1 MALPGSLL
9 ILLLIAKRRAAKLA
23 VTRLRRGLYYL
34 IAAEFTALLL
44 LAALGFRYERH
55 ARGVEAAL
63 FHPPGR
69 LLDIGGYR
77 LHLYCTGSDGPTVI
91 LEHGH
96 RATYLD
102 WYLVQ
107 PQLATLTRVCSYDRA
122 GYGWSDPSPNPRL
135 PSVMADEL
143 NSLLRSGG
151 EKPPYILVAHS
162 YGSFDALM
170 FAHKFPN
177 EVAGLV
183 LVDATTATSLP
194 RISWRTKL
202 WFRMMRLTMPFGL
215 PRWRGWCG
223 GGPPATA
230 ALKQALTCR
239 TQYYE
244 TIAREES
251 EFPQSAEEIS
261 RITSLGDM
269 PLVVIARDPATGHN
283 LQAEARHQQQQR
295 ELLKL
300 SRNSRLLVA
309 TGSAHDI
316 PLARP
321 DLIVDTV
328 KMLVTPQVQA
338 DTRGIP

>member
-1 MALPGSLL
+1 MPVSLL
-9 ILLLIAKRRAAKLA
+9 ILLLVAKHRAAKVA
-23 VTRLRRGLYYL
+23 ATRLQRGLYYL
-34 IAAEFTALLL
+34 IAAEFTALLC
-44 LAALGFRYERH
+44 LAVLGFRYEQH
-55 ARGVEAAL
+55 ARRVEAAL
-63 FHPPGR
+63 FYPPGR
-69 LLDIGGYR
+69 LLNMGGYR
-77 LHLYCTGSDGPTVI
+77 LHLYCTGSGGPTVI

-96 RATYLD
+96 RATDLD

-107 PQLATLTRVCSYDRA
+107 PQLATFTRVCSYDRA
-122 GYGWSDPSPNPRL
+122 GYGWSDASPKPRL

-143 NSLLRSGG
+143 NSLLRSAS

-177 EVAGLV
+177 QVAGLV

-202 WFRMMRLTMPFGL
+202 WFGMMRLTMPFGL

-239 TQYYE
+239 SRYYE

-251 EFPQSAEEIS
+251 EFPQSAEEIR
-261 RITSLGDM
+261 RITSLDAV

-295 ELLKL
+295 EFLKL
-300 SRNSRLLVA
+300 SRNSRFLVA
-309 TGSAHDI
+309 GRSGHDI

-321 DLIVDTV
+321 DVIVDAV

-338 DTRGIP
+338 DTQGIP